1 MRSGKFTFL
10 SLLVFLNTIAF
21 GQQDKFKGWHL
32 LDDKTDTLHGIS
44 IEKTYEILKNKKS
57 KPVIVAVI
65 DSGVDTTQE
74 DLKNVLWKNPKE
86 IAGNGI
92 DEDGNGYVDDV
103 YGWNFLGGKDGRN
116 IKTESAEATRIYH
129 RYKTK
134 FANKQINEAELSG
147 NDKEQYELWKQAAG
161 IIKAKPE
168 DEVELMFLE
177 MAFKAVKKHEKVLRA
192 EMKKDTFTI
201 AEVEKFT
208 PELPEGQKAKLSYL
222 TFMKLTGTESE
233 ETNTNTFTQLEE
245 YIEQK
250 KKSVAA

>member
-44 IEKTYEILKNKKS
+44 IEKTYEFLKNKKS

-86 IAGNGI
+86 IAGDGI
-92 DEDGNGYVDDV
+92 DEDGNGYIDDV

-129 RYKTK
+129 RYKSK
-134 FANKQINEAELSG
+134 FQIN
-147 NDKEQYELWKQAAG
+147 
-161 IIKAKPE
+161 
-168 DEVELMFLE
+168 
-177 MAFKAVKKHEKVLRA
+177 
-192 EMKKDTFTI
+192 
-201 AEVEKFT
+201 
-208 PELPEGQKAKLSYL
+208 
-222 TFMKLTGTESE
+222 KLTRQNCRATTKNNMNFGNRQQE
-233 ETNTNTFTQLEE
+233 L
-245 YIEQK
+245 
-250 KKSVAA
+250 